1 MSDGGLDF
9 PDQQELERQKHWYF
23 RRPFARSYE
32 IVVAGSK
39 GYEINGY
46 FFSYYIR
53 PRVLRGKPGGK
64 KVFRMD
70 SSEGKTC
77 YVGVPKSYALRKWYR
92 SYGVNYGREMTR
104 VLNHLGIGQRMVRS
118 FWCWEST
125 VTRIA

>member
-1 MSDGGLDF
+1 MGDIDL
-9 PDQQELERQKHWYF
+9 PDQQSLERQKHERF
-23 RRPFARSYE
+23 LRPFARSSE
-32 IVVAGSK
+32 IVVPGSK
-39 GYEINGY
+39 GYEVNGY

-64 KVFRMD
+64 KVFKMT

-77 YVGVPKSYALRKWYR
+77 YVGTPKPYVLRKWYM

-118 FWCWEST
+118 FCCWEST
-125 VTRIA
+125 VTRVA